1 MAESVQDSGNRV
13 DTHSGM
19 SRAVAADEVAVE
31 LDDKAMVMD
40 PNRERRDSAGMLP
53 DTTEVGLLAEHTE
66 NIEVGND
73 DVLKRIA
80 WRIKRSVSFFV
91 LYIVLIILNAFVLI
105 WEIAAAG
112 KENHAIVIILEAMI
126 NIIFIVEL
134 SVEILTQ
141 GRRQFFASTWN
152 RVDFVVCCVCAIFFI
167 IFLFDEM
174 PKGHRDITTYLDGIL
189 IGIRYSIQLF
199 RMMRFVKSS
208 RQGRG
213 QAMNDVVFDN
223 QILTMDEPGDEAY
236 LAL

>member
-1 MAESVQDSGNRV
+1 
-13 DTHSGM
+13 
-19 SRAVAADEVAVE
+19 
-31 LDDKAMVMD
+31 
-40 PNRERRDSAGMLP
+40 MLP
-53 DTTEVGLLAEHTE
+53 DTTEVGLLTEHTE

-141 GRRQFFASTWN
+141 GREEFFQSTWN
-152 RVDFVVCCVCAIFFI
+152 RVDFVVCIVCVIFFI
-167 IFLFDEM
+167 VFLFDEM
-174 PKGHRDITTYLDGIL
+174 PKGRHDITTYLDGVVL
-189 IGIRYSIQLF
+189 SIRYCVQLF
-199 RMMRFVKSS
+199 RLCRFVKSS
-208 RQGRG
+208 RQGRN
-213 QAMNDVVFDN
+213 QDDIVFDN
-223 QILTMDEPGDEAY
+223 NILMHEP
-236 LAL
+236 